1 MFCLPM
7 GKFYKMPAS
16 QFYVSHS
23 AQILDMCNSQF
34 LAWCFASSQTSYF
47 SSHMRGSVLHWCAL
61 SELWRY
67 WIFTGLVRRGIYRG
81 GFKIAESTLSLIT
94 AVRVVW
100 IWLPFMW
107 RVWRTLC
114 MAFKYLAR
122 QRYTLFSD
130 SQKMSAVDFLNL
142 YMFFYILF
150 ISGQKTALVE

>member
-1 MFCLPM
+1 
-7 GKFYKMPAS
+7 MPAS
-16 QFYVSHS
+16 RFYASHS
-23 AQILDMCNSQF
+23 AQIPDMCNSQF
-34 LAWCFASSQTSYF
+34 LAWCFASQASYF
-47 SSHMRGSVLHWCAL
+47 SSHMCGSVLHGCAL

-67 WIFTGLVRRGIYRG
+67 LIFTGLVRRSIYRG

-100 IWLPFMW
+100 ISLPFMW

-114 MAFKYLAR
+114 MAFKHLTR
-122 QRYTLFSD
+122 QRYTFFSD
-130 SQKMSAVDFLNL
+130 SQKMSTVDFVNL